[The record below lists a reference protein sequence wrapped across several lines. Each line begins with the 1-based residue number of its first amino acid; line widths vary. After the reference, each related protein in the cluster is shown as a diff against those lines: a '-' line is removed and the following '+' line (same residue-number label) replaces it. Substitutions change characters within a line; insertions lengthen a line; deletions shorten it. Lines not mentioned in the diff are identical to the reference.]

1 MKKLS
6 CKSAIIY
13 AFDQANKPVL
23 TIESGDRLE
32 VESYDCF
39 ENQIDENNSFE
50 GVDWDRINPATGPVY
65 VNGAQ
70 VGDVLKVRV
79 ESIEVADYGVMVTG
93 AGIGVMG
100 GKLTGMTQKLV
111 RIENEQVVFDDKL
124 RLLLNKMIGVIGV
137 APAGD
142 AVPTG
147 TPGAHGGNMDTKLIT
162 EGNRLYLPVMVEG
175 ALLAL
180 GDLHAAMGDGEVSG
194 AGVEVAGKVTIK
206 VEVLKKEALP
216 YAIEQPAIETDEAV
230 VFIAS
235 EKTLDE
241 AVKQAAVYAVGYVSK
256 VTGLS
261 LEEATI
267 LMSAVGNAQICQIV
281 DPLMTARFSVPKF
294 VLRAYGIVKFF

>member
-6 CKSAIIY
+6 CKESIIY
-13 AFDQANKPVL
+13 VFDKANKPAL
-23 TIESGDRLE
+23 TIDSGDMLE

-50 GVDWDRINPATGPVY
+50 GVDWNRINPATGPVY

-70 VGDVLKVRV
+70 PGDVLKVVIER
-79 ESIEVADYGVMVTG
+79 IEVADYGVMVTG

-100 GKLTGMTQKLV
+100 DRLTGMTQKLV
-111 RIENEQVVFDDKL
+111 RIENEQVIFDDKL
-124 RLLLNKMIGVIGV
+124 RLPLNKMIGVIGV

-147 TPGAHGGNMDTKLIT
+147 TPGAHGGNMDTKLIA
-162 EGNRLYLPVMVEG
+162 EGSTLYLPVMVEG

-194 AGVEVAGKVTIK
+194 AGVEMAGKVTIK
-206 VEVLKKEALP
+206 VNVLKKGALP
-216 YAIEQPAIETDEAV
+216 YAIKQPAIETDEAM

-241 AVKQAAVYAVGYVSK
+241 AVKQSAVYAVEYVSK

-261 LEEATI
+261 LEEVTI
-267 LMSAVGNAQICQIV
+267 LMSAAGNAHISQVV

-294 VLRAYGIVKFF
+294 VLKVYGVEQFL